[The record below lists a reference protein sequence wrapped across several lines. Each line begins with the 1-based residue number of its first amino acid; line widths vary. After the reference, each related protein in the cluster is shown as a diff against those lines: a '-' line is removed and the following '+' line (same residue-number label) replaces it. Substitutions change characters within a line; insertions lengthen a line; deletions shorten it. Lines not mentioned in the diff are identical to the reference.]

1 MGSISRR
8 IEDILD
14 EKGFVKGTN
23 RYIGGVTPVP
33 VGSRPRGIS
42 FPKLITPPSPPIF
55 KKKPKYIGQAQKKSK
70 VGQDQQ
76 ILDESLENFKKPNS
90 DLDVKQKI
98 ATTGETVPIVF
109 GKRSNNI
116 GGVWIQPS
124 LIKAGTSSFVQKL
137 LFVMSQGEIVS
148 SPTKS
153 RSFTGLTK
161 LTFLDDTSIT
171 LSHIYSTAASLASSP
186 STCPITSAGLFCG
199 NDVYTYLTPL
209 AKPATG
215 SYLELQPDAGKDY
228 YLYKAKTFGTG
239 DTSNTVFTMSMQ
251 VFDLETGANI
261 TTAYQT
267 YLGVSDMDFV
277 FNAAL
282 DSNGNIIGGKTVGTI
297 EDFGNYAFPPIN
309 ATTVAAGTYS
319 QSDLN
324 SLNAISSGRTKF
336 IFKWTFVD
344 LDTQYD
350 NTIPA
355 STGTLDGTQ
364 YEYTIS
370 PNANLQ
376 NTTNNNSS
384 FADITFLAVSGNLF
398 NIPSAGTFPTETKQ
412 LYMFY
417 EQGVKVDLFS
427 AGLSGSSYTQGASNQ
442 FIDLAMYLF
451 KLYKKIDGNNTA
463 SIVSP
468 VKTSNLQSLSTFCS
482 NNSMFYNGIIS
493 KTVNIVEYISIT
505 APFYFLSFLS
515 VGGQYQFQPILPI
528 NGSNQIDT
536 TAITPK
542 MTFTE
547 ANILQG
553 SFDKQYFSI
562 EDKREFIANCVYNDC
577 IPTEVA
583 RRKTVSV
590 RFTSSDLDSPTEQF
604 DMSDFCAD
612 VNHAI
617 LYAKYVLA
625 KRKHSTHN
633 ISFDT
638 PLFTTTLIPTD
649 IIKLQLQRINSVGD
663 NRTEINYYQ
672 VTNIIYDN
680 NGIASI
686 QATHFPLD
694 SNDKSTISLE
704 LSSNNFTVLQ

>member
-1 MGSISRR
+1 MMLQKNSTFTG
-8 IEDILD
+8 
-14 EKGFVKGTN
+14 N
-23 RYIGGVTPVP
+23 
-33 VGSRPRGIS
+33 
-42 FPKLITPPSPPIF
+42 
-55 KKKPKYIGQAQKKSK
+55 AQKKTE
-70 VGQDQQ
+70 VGQDAK
-76 ILDESLENFKKPNS
+76 ILDESRENFKKPNT

-109 GKRSNNI
+109 GKRANNV
-116 GGVWIQPS
+116 GGVWMQPS

-137 LFVMSQGEIVS
+137 LFVISQGEIVS
-148 SPTKS
+148 TPLKAK
-153 RSFTGLTK
+153 SFTGLTK
-161 LTFLDDTSIT
+161 LTFLNDTSVT

-209 AKPATG
+209 AKPVAG
-215 SYLELQPDAGKDY
+215 SYLELQPDFGKDY

-239 DTSNTVFTMSMQ
+239 DTSNTTFIMSLQ
-251 VFDLETGANI
+251 TFDLETGADI
-261 TTAYQT
+261 SSAYLS
-267 YLGVSDMDFV
+267 YLGYTDAEFT
-277 FNAAL
+277 FNGIF
-282 DSNGNIIGGKTVGTI
+282 DNSGNLIGGKTVGTI
-297 EDFGNYAFPPIN
+297 EDPSSGYLFPPIN

-324 SLNAISSGRTKF
+324 ALNAVSSGRTKF
-336 IFKWTFVD
+336 IDKFTFVSV
-344 LDTQYD
+344 DTQT
-350 NTIPA
+350 NTSNPA
-355 STGTLDGTQ
+355 SSGTLDGTQ

-463 SIVSP
+463 SIVAP
-468 VKTSNLQSLSTFCS
+468 VELSNLQSLSSFCT
-482 NNSMFYNGIIS
+482 NNSMFFNGIIS
-493 KTVNIVEYISIT
+493 KSVNIVEFISNT
-505 APFYFLSFLS
+505 APFYLLSFLS
-515 VGGQYQFQPILPI
+515 VGGKYRFAPILPI
-528 NGSNQIDT
+528 NNSNVIDT
-536 TAITPK
+536 TALTST

-547 ANILQG
+547 SNIIQG
-553 SFDKQYFSI
+553 SFKKAYLSVEQR
-562 EDKREFIANCVYNDC
+562 REFIANCIYTEC
-577 IPTEVA
+577 EPTAVA

-590 RFTSSDLDSPTEQF
+590 RFTSSALDAPTEQF

-617 LYAKYVLA
+617 LYAKYELSR
-625 KRKHSTHN
+625 RKHSTHN
-633 ISFDT
+633 ISFS
-638 PLFTTTLIPTD
+638 TTLLTTALIPTN
-649 IIKLQLQRINSVGD
+649 IIKLQLQRKNSVGD
-663 NRTEINYYQ
+663 DRTEINYYQ
-672 VTNIIYDN
+672 VTNITYDN
-680 NGIASI
+680 DGVSNIEAS
-686 QATHFPLD
+686 HFPLNG
-694 SNDKSTISLE
+694 SNVAEISSEISTGT
-704 LSSNNFTVLQ
+704 FTVLQ